1 VGEESPSP
9 SAPSVESSGPTDAE
23 AVPTVSSGPTDAE
36 AVLYTRLVESWSLG
50 IQHSSTIAA
59 LNAELSSAQARVQRV
74 VDENDGLASE
84 LNVAREELNAAREE
98 LSVVREELNM
108 AREELNVV
116 RDELANAR
124 AREQQLAD
132 ELANARAREQQL
144 AGENAELVVRR
155 EDAEAR
161 YGTLTVDHAALV
173 NQLNDALETEKQKE
187 EELTVLRSSLT
198 ALRNSNAWLVSRV
211 DGQILEIKGLQRR
224 NDALVVDISVLR
236 TAAPPRRARHD
247 VLRDVFSHGDA
258 FECLRDVFRFAEWGE
273 NGSVICPIT
282 SEPIGQ
288 FLVLECRHVFESG
301 KLHEWWRTKDLS
313 HSCPLCRAATS
324 VLFDSAN
331 VGL

>member
-1 VGEESPSP
+1 
-9 SAPSVESSGPTDAE
+9 
-23 AVPTVSSGPTDAE
+23 
-36 AVLYTRLVESWSLG
+36 
-50 IQHSSTIAA
+50 
-59 LNAELSSAQARVQRV
+59 
-74 VDENDGLASE
+74 
-84 LNVAREELNAAREE
+84 
-98 LSVVREELNM
+98 M
-108 AREELNVV
+108 
-116 RDELANAR
+116 
-124 AREQQLAD
+124 
-132 ELANARAREQQL
+132 
-144 AGENAELVVRR
+144 
-155 EDAEAR
+155 
-161 YGTLTVDHAALV
+161 
-173 NQLNDALETEKQKE
+173 
-187 EELTVLRSSLT
+187 
-198 ALRNSNAWLVSRV
+198 SRV

-273 NGSVICPIT
+273 DGSVICPIT

>member
-1 VGEESPSP
+1 
-9 SAPSVESSGPTDAE
+9 
-23 AVPTVSSGPTDAE
+23 
-36 AVLYTRLVESWSLG
+36 VLYTRLVESWSLG

-84 LNVAREELNAAREE
+84 LNVAREELN
-98 LSVVREELNM
+98 VVR
-108 AREELNVV
+108 
-116 RDELANAR
+116 
-124 AREQQLAD
+124 D

-247 VLRDVFSHGDA
+247 VLRDVLSRGDVFPCLRDVFKFADVLRDVFSHGDA

-301 KLHEWWRTKDLS
+301 KLHEWWRTKDLR